1 MSSGSAMRHP
11 MGILV
16 EAEIRMAPV
25 LSFYIVRQRTLLCGR
40 RVLMLDA
47 FFILHWWLSDD
58 RKEKN
63 LKIK

>member
-1 MSSGSAMRHP
+1 

-47 FFILHWWLSDD
+47 FFVLHWWLSDD